1 VDHGKHEDHHDATN
15 ATYRRNVGIVH
26 VDIDDELHRDAKA
39 LAAQRG
45 EPLKTLVTRA
55 IEREVER
62 LAKEQERRPGRRR

>member
-1 VDHGKHEDHHDATN
+1 
-15 ATYRRNVGIVH
+15 VGIVH